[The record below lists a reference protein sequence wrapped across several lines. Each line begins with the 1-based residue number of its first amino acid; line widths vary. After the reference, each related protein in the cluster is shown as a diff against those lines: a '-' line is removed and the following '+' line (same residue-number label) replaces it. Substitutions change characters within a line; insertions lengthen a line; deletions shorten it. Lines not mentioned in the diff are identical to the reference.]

1 MESLG
6 RPLTPL
12 PFRSCMYVWNHGQN
26 LSVFRNNI
34 GQRRQLLRRMQF
46 ARRPTPALVDEFGL
60 EP

>member
-1 MESLG
+1 
-6 RPLTPL
+6 
-12 PFRSCMYVWNHGQN
+12 MYVWNHGQN